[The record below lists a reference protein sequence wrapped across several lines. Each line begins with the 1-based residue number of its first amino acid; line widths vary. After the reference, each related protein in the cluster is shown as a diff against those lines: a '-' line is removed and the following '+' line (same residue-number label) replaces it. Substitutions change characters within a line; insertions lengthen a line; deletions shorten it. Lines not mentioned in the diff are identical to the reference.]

1 MEKIRV
7 IIASDKDRVGLR
19 STLKKWLEQNNNL
32 EVILLSR
39 LKISRIRG
47 EIKPKNPTLVFITA
61 SLYTSEELKELCGFV
76 KKLRKHLP
84 KTNIIV
90 NTPRLSEEKRGKLFE
105 GGADDWIDDRL
116 DYPFLGETL
125 EAIVKKKKIPYLSQA
140 IIKKTG

>member
-1 MEKIRV
+1 MEKIRLIV
-7 IIASDKDRVGLR
+7 VSDKDRVNLR
-19 STLKKWLEQNNNL
+19 PKIKSWLEQNNNL
-32 EVILLSR
+32 EVVLLSR

-61 SLYTSEELKELCGFV
+61 SLYTSEEFNELCGFV

-90 NTPRLSEEKRGKLFE
+90 NTPRLSEDKREKLFE
-105 GGADDWIDDRL
+105 GGVDDWIDDRL
-116 DYPFLGETL
+116 EYPFSGRTL
-125 EAIVKKKKIPYLSQA
+125 KSIVKKKKIPYLSQA